1 MISLKKFTGQL
12 LKNFLSSKNITSY
25 NFKPIFV
32 FQGSAFFIMLTIGNI
47 RLDNPFILAP
57 LAGYSDLPFRLL
69 CKQFGAG
76 LVVSEMISCHGLF
89 YKQAKTFAMLASI
102 PDERPIS
109 FQLFGS
115 DPEIMAEATQ
125 ILSDFTPDIIDINMG
140 CPVKKVTKNGSGAA
154 LMSTPKLAEKLI
166 SVVVKNSKCPVTVK
180 FRSGVS
186 ATSQTA
192 TEFARMA
199 EANGASAVTVHG
211 RSWAQGFNGLS
222 DWNVIGL
229 VKDAVSIPVIGNG
242 DILQYSDGLD
252 MMEKTNCDGVMIGRG
267 ALGNPWVFSPKGRP
281 SELNEIVQATLQHLA
296 YIEDHLPT
304 DRMIGCIKNHIG
316 RYFKGTK
323 GSAAMRKL
331 VYDSPDFKTLKT
343 SLGALIK

>member
-1 MISLKKFTGQL
+1 
-12 LKNFLSSKNITSY
+12 
-25 NFKPIFV
+25 
-32 FQGSAFFIMLTIGNI
+32 MLTIGNI
-47 RLDNPFILAP
+47 TLDNPFILAP
-57 LAGYSDLPFRLL
+57 LAGYTDLPFRLL

-89 YKQAKTFAMLASI
+89 YKQPKTFAMLTST
-102 PDERPIS
+102 PEEQPIS

-115 DPEIMAEATQ
+115 DPEIMAEATK
-125 ILSDFTPDIIDINMG
+125 ILSDLNPDIIDVNMG

-154 LMSTPKLAEKLI
+154 LMGTPDLAQKLI
-166 SVVVKNSKCPVTVK
+166 SVVVENSKCPVTVK
-180 FRSGVS
+180 FRSGIN

-192 TEFARMA
+192 TEFAIMA

-211 RSWAQGFNGLS
+211 RSWAQGFNGFA
-222 DWNVIGL
+222 DWDVIGL
-229 VKDAVSIPVIGNG
+229 VKKAVSIPVIGNG
-242 DILQYSDGLD
+242 DILQYSDGLA

-281 SELNEIVQATLQHLA
+281 SELNEVVGVALQHLA

-323 GSAAMRKL
+323 GSSALRKM

-343 SLGALIK
+343 SLTTLVK